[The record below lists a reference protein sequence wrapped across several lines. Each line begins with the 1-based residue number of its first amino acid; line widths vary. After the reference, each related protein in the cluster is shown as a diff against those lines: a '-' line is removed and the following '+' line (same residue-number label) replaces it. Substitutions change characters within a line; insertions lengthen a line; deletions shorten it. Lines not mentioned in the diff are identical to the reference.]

1 MRRPARGPFWAAE
14 LWWQQRRRRWR
25 TRRERHA
32 ERVIR
37 RRMDQR
43 TNHRVGWRYHRRLR
57 WAIQLGALALLA
69 WTAYSLVLLV
79 LDREPHLLR
88 LSQWCG
94 GGQPRAYYCGQV
106 QDFVKGP
113 LVLAL
118 GLAIFLVG
126 RYFWVRHW
134 YHASA
139 LRNRQLVVPTA
150 ERDVSS
156 IRIVGRDEL
165 CDLIIQRLR
174 DRRTR
179 RPLVLVGGIGTGKT
193 ATLVRLAELLT
204 DTRIVPI
211 GVDLR
216 GVDTPEALDFHRL
229 ARDRFQRT
237 IDTQLHA
244 EGEADKVWRQ
254 LWVENRVVVIA
265 DGLEE
270 VLADAQQ
277 PYDRDSVLRQAIR
290 TAVEERLPLVIASR
304 PDDPLRGLDALILQL
319 EPLAEGAAL
328 EYVRVQRRQPGRGY
342 RWDRVT
348 ALVREA
354 DVADSPFYLR
364 LIGQLH
370 EVDRLDRVES
380 CDRGRSAARWRLL
393 EEWCDALI
401 AGDLYEDYGV
411 PQTERGDAIEV
422 LSALACIGLR
432 NNRLRVRTAELAGD
446 AGGPDAGRRWIMQE
460 LRARLHKLDPG
471 NPQDVGLAETTGGEL
486 NLVVKHQDGVRF
498 VHGVVQAYLGARYLT
513 AALRDDGFLDHAFGR
528 NDGPGRELLA
538 ALTLYAQSDGRFERR
553 DGRGRHLLPR
563 IQGRLVDLARR
574 PVEADQGARDT
585 RATRARS
592 TALARRLLAEA
603 VATNNRTKAVEMF
616 AAALEIDAAAGHRA
630 HRAIA
635 EAVRGAWPRY
645 QGDGSVTDRPL
656 EDAKIALVHRFGDA
670 ARLLRHGSGPAA
682 RCRRDHTP
690 QYRQLFLMM
699 GDETSYLPRL
709 AAARLLA
716 IGGDAALRALH
727 DLLDGGPDGAGDAQ
741 RATYLRQLRTWLAP
755 AIFLAASGE
764 QVPDEPRWLDVAR
777 ENLRRWV
784 DRLATDPSDT
794 ARLYEI
800 TLAQGFRLAANCRL
814 YPPHRNALLEEAER
828 ALRHARFWYSQLALL
843 QALTL
848 LALPHDPAET
858 LRERGHGSDPRGLM
872 GYWLGIAGGGDDAP
886 SPGSGTTHPLV
897 EEAAALCVEALV
909 DRHPERHCWVDEREI
924 VCRVGSASPQP
935 EIRRLQDSWLQPS
948 LGWGVLAPRAQRL
961 LADVMLLLNLSDRGA
976 DDVERAAR
984 ISRACRQDLPPCLTI
999 DRSALRVTLSRRQ
1012 AHEVHPGST
1021 CIDDCPFRLCP
1032 LPPKGDE
1039 LPYQMDEVF
1048 CARQVDLVGHWLRPQ
1063 ARAGWQAVNR
1073 SDLRAFWREMSERMA
1088 PAWRK

>member
-25 TRRERHA
+25 TRRERRA
-32 ERVIR
+32 ERVVR
-37 RRMDQR
+37 RRADQR
-43 TNHRVGWRYHRRLR
+43 ADHRIGWRYHRRLR
-57 WAIQLGALALLA
+57 WTIQLGAALLLA
-69 WTAYSLVLLV
+69 WTAYSLTLLV
-79 LDREPHLLR
+79 LDREPYLLR

-94 GGQPRAYYCGQV
+94 GDHPRAYYCGQV

-113 LVLAL
+113 LVIAL
-118 GLAIFLVG
+118 GLAIFLVV

-150 ERDVSS
+150 AHDISS
-156 IRIVGRDEL
+156 VRIVGRDEL

-193 ATLVRLAELLT
+193 ATLVRLAELLI

-216 GVDTPEALDFHRL
+216 GVDTPEDLDFHRL
-229 ARDRFQRT
+229 ARNRFQRT

-254 LWVENRVVVIA
+254 LWAENRVVVIA

-290 TAVEERLPLVIASR
+290 TAGEERLPLVVSSR
-304 PDDPLRGLDALILQL
+304 PDDPLRGLDALVLQL

-328 EYVRVQRRQPGRGY
+328 EYVRAQRRQPGPED

-364 LIGQLH
+364 IISQLH

-393 EEWCDALI
+393 EQWCDALV

-411 PQTERGDAIEV
+411 PQTERADAIEV
-422 LSALACIGLR
+422 ISALACIGLG
-432 NNRLRVRTAELAGD
+432 NNRLRVRTAELFGD
-446 AGGPDAGRRWIMQE
+446 PDGADTGHRWIRQE
-460 LRARLHKLDPG
+460 LHHRLRKLDAG

-513 AALRDDGFLDHAFGR
+513 AALRDDGFLDRAFDHD
-528 NDGPGRELLA
+528 DGPARELLA
-538 ALTLYAQSDGRFERR
+538 ALTLYAQSDGRFERS
-553 DGRGRHLLPR
+553 DGRARRLLPR
-563 IQGRLVDLARR
+563 LQGRLGDLARR
-574 PVEADQGARDT
+574 PVEPDQDARDT
-585 RATRARS
+585 RATRIRS
-592 TALARRLLAEA
+592 TALARRLLDEA
-603 VATNNRTKAVEMF
+603 VATSNRTKAVEMF
-616 AAALEIDAAAGHRA
+616 AAALEIDAAAGHRN
-630 HRAIA
+630 HLAIA
-635 EAVRGAWPRY
+635 RAVHEAWPRY

-670 ARLLRHGSGPAA
+670 ARLLRHGPQSAS
-682 RCRRDHTP
+682 RCRRAPAP
-690 QYRQLFLMM
+690 QYWRLFLMM

-709 AAARLLA
+709 AAARQLA
-716 IGGDAALRALH
+716 IGGDAALRALDH
-727 DLLDGGPDGAGDAQ
+727 LLDSGPDHAGGDAQ
-741 RATYLRQLRTWLAP
+741 RSARLRQLRTWLAP
-755 AIFLAASGE
+755 AIFLAAA
-764 QVPDEPRWLDVAR
+764 EPRCRSVAR
-777 ENLRRWV
+777 DNLRRWV
-784 DRLATDPSDT
+784 DRLATDRSDT

-814 YPPHRNALLEEAER
+814 YPAHRNVLLEEAER
-828 ALRHARFWYSQLALL
+828 ALRHTRFWYPQLVLL

-848 LALPHDPAET
+848 LALPRDPAET

-872 GYWLGIAGGGDDAP
+872 DYWLAIAGGGDDAP

-924 VCRVGSASPQP
+924 VSRVGSVSPQP
-935 EIRRLQDSWLQPS
+935 EIRRLQDSWLPPS

-961 LADVMLLLNLSDRGA
+961 LADVMLLLNLADRGA

-1012 AHEVHPGST
+1012 AHDVHPGST